1 MLHLAIRGLL
11 TRKLR
16 SVLTAVAIVLG
27 VAMISGTFVL
37 TDQISGAF
45 DSIFQAANKGTD
57 AVVKPSPTFGSDS
70 SSGQGTPLYVSQSLV
85 ARVKRVQGVRAADG
99 VETESGFLVLDGKL
113 VKPTG
118 GAPPILASEA
128 PDFLVS
134 SLISGRRPSESTAG
148 SALPDLAID
157 KGLASRKHLKVG
169 QHVQVATSTGLH
181 AARISGVIKF
191 PASTGGAS
199 IMSAPLSTI
208 QRWFGKQGQ
217 LSEIRVAA
225 VRGVSQAELANRVRA
240 AIGSPRLEVKTGVK
254 DASDNAGDI
263 NKQIDGFLTPA
274 LLAFGV
280 IAVFVGAF
288 IIFNTFSITVAQR
301 LREFAMLRTLGASR
315 RQVLSTVT
323 LEALVIGLLSSIL
336 GLAGGYLVAA
346 GINAAF
352 RAFGIGIPTTAP
364 SLAVRT
370 VVLALI
376 VGVGVTLLA
385 SIGPARRATKIP
397 PIAALREGAVLP
409 RGRFARFGPVLALL
423 LGVIGILLIVQGF
436 SGTGSTSHR
445 LLGMGIGALLV
456 FVAVAMFARFIVRPV
471 TRVLGWPLE
480 RLAGTTGR
488 LARENTMRNPARTA
502 RTAAALMIG
511 LGLIVF
517 VAVFTQGL
525 KDGFRA
531 TVVGSL
537 RGDVVAQSSTFLP
550 MPAGVT
556 KVIANDKD
564 MAVVSPLVADRA
576 RVIGGGTH
584 SIDSIDPKTFGKVW
598 ALPWKQGSDATY
610 GTLGR
615 SDVVVD
621 VDVAKS
627 EHLKVGSTVRLQTR
641 AGKTG
646 SYVVRGTYDANNS
659 PFSGFLMTPRGFGEI
674 STTREPINV
683 LGKTVSGSNAD
694 KVVARVQAQLDKS
707 YPIAEIKTRDQF
719 VKAQLDSL
727 NPIIALLYA
736 LLAISVIISVFGIVN
751 SLVLSIFE
759 RTREI
764 GMLRAIG
771 LSRRQTRRMV
781 RYESVITSV
790 IGGILGTIVGIFFGF
805 VMSKGLENQGIQ
817 FAVPVGQIVLFL
829 IISAIVGVLAAILPA
844 RRASRIKVLEALSYE

>member
-1 MLHLAIRGLL
+1 MLRLALRGLL

-16 SVLTAVAIVLG
+16 SVLTAIAIVLG

-45 DSIFQAANKGTD
+45 DQIFQAANKGTD

-70 SSGQGTPLYVSQSLV
+70 GSQQDVPLFVPESLV
-85 ARVKRVQGVRAADG
+85 VRVQQVPGVRAADG
-99 VETESGFLVLDGKL
+99 AISETGFLVLDGKL

-118 GAPPILASEA
+118 GAPPILASDP
-128 PDFLVS
+128 PDFRVS
-134 SLISGRRPSESTAG
+134 TLLAGRFPTAASAS
-148 SALPDLAID
+148 SALPDLAVD
-157 KGLASRKHLKVG
+157 KGLADRKHLKVG
-169 QHVQVATSTGLH
+169 QQVQVATSTGLH
-181 AARISGVIKF
+181 PARVEGIIKF

-199 IMSAPLSTI
+199 IMSAPLATI
-208 QRWFGKQGQ
+208 QRWFGEDGQ

-225 VRGVSQAELANRVRA
+225 KAGVSQQQLANRVRA
-240 AIGSPRLEVKTGVK
+240 AIGSPRLEVKTGAK
-254 DASDNAGDI
+254 DASDSAGDI
-263 NKQIDGFLTPA
+263 NKAIDGFLTPA

-315 RQVLSTVT
+315 RQVLRVVS
-323 LEALVIGLLSSIL
+323 LEALVIGLLSSLL
-336 GLAGGYLVAA
+336 GLAGGYGVAA
-346 GINAAF
+346 GINAVF
-352 RAFGIGIPTTAP
+352 RAVGVGIPTTSP
-364 SLAVRT
+364 TLAVRT

-409 RGRFARFGPVLALL
+409 RGRFARFGPVFAFL
-423 LGVIGILLIVQGF
+423 LGLVGVLLIIQGF
-436 SGTGSTSHR
+436 SGSGSTSR
-445 LLGMGIGALLV
+445 KLIGMGIGALLV
-456 FVAVAMFARFIVRPV
+456 FVAVAMFARFVVRPI
-471 TRVLGWPLE
+471 TQVLGWPLE
-480 RLAGTTGR
+480 KLAGTTGR
-488 LARENTMRNPARTA
+488 LARENAMRNPARTA

-531 TVVGSL
+531 SVVGSL
-537 RGDVVAQSSTFLP
+537 RGNVVAQSSTFLP

-556 KVIANDKD
+556 KIIAQDSD
-564 MAVVSPLVADRA
+564 MTVVSPLVADRA
-576 RVIGGGTH
+576 RVVGGGTH
-584 SIDSIDPKTFGKVW
+584 SIQSIDPATFAKVW
-598 ALPWKQGSDATY
+598 KLRWKQGSDATY

-615 SDVVVD
+615 DGVVVD

-627 EHLKVGSTVRLQTR
+627 EHLHVGSSLRLQTR

-646 SYVVRGTYDANNS
+646 TYVVRGTYDANNS
-659 PFSGFLMTPRGFGEI
+659 PFNGFLMTPQGFDEI
-674 STTREPINV
+674 STNRGPINV
-683 LGKTVSGSNAD
+683 LGQTTSGSD
-694 KVVARVQAQLDKS
+694 PKKVVAHIQTLLDKS
-707 YPIAEIKTRDQF
+707 YPIAEIKTQDQF
-719 VKAQLDSL
+719 VKAQLDQL
-727 NPIIALLYA
+727 NGIIYLLYA

-751 SLVLSIFE
+751 SLVLSIYE

-771 LSRRQTRRMV
+771 LGRWQTRWMV
-781 RYESVITSV
+781 CYESVITSV

-805 VMSKGLENQGIQ
+805 VMSKGLASQGIE
-817 FAVPVGQIVLFL
+817 FSVPIFQVIIFL
-829 IISAIVGVLAAILPA
+829 LASAILGVLASILPA
-844 RRASRIKVLEALSYE
+844 RRASRVKVLEALSYE

>member
-1 MLHLAIRGLL
+1 MLRLALRGLL

-57 AVVKPSPTFGSDS
+57 AVVKPSPTFGSDNNG
-70 SSGQGTPLYVSQSLV
+70 GQDVPLFVPESLV
-85 ARVKRVQGVRAADG
+85 ARVQQVPGVRAADG
-99 VETESGFLVLDGKL
+99 VISETGFLVLNGKL

-118 GAPPILASEA
+118 GAPPILASES
-128 PDFLVS
+128 PDFRVS
-134 SLISGRRPSESTAG
+134 KLLAGKFPSLATAT
-148 SALPDLAID
+148 SALPDLAVD
-157 KGLASRKHLKVG
+157 KGLADRKHLKVG
-169 QHVQVATSTGLH
+169 QQVQVATSTGLH
-181 AARISGVIKF
+181 PARVSGIIKF

-199 IMSAPLSTI
+199 IMSAPLATI
-208 QRWFGKQGQ
+208 QSWFGEAGK
-217 LSEIRVAA
+217 LSEIRIAA
-225 VRGVSQAELANRVRA
+225 KPGVTQQQLANRVRVA
-240 AIGSPRLEVKTGVK
+240 VGSPRLEIKTGAK
-254 DASDNAGDI
+254 DASDTAGDI

-280 IAVFVGAF
+280 IAMFVGAF

-315 RQVLSTVT
+315 RQILRIVT
-323 LEALVIGLLSSIL
+323 LEALAIGLLSSLL
-336 GLAGGYLVAA
+336 GLAGGYGIAA
-346 GINAAF
+346 GINAVF
-352 RAFGIGIPTTAP
+352 RAVGFGIPTTAP

-376 VGVGVTLLA
+376 VGVGVTLVA

-409 RGRFARFGPVLALL
+409 RGRFARFAPVFALA
-423 LGVIGILLIVQGF
+423 IGAVGIALIVLGF
-436 SGTGSTSHR
+436 TATWAVKWR
-445 LLGMGIGALLV
+445 LLGMGVGALLV
-456 FVAVAMFARFIVRPV
+456 FVAVAMFARFVVRPI
-471 TRVLGWPLE
+471 TQILGWPLE
-480 RLAGTTGR
+480 KLAGTTGQ
-488 LARENTMRNPARTA
+488 LARENAMRNPARTA

-537 RGDVVAQSSTFLP
+537 RGNVVAQSSTFLP

-556 KVIANDKD
+556 KIIEQDSD

-576 RVIGGGTH
+576 RIVGGGAH
-584 SIDSIDPKTFGKVW
+584 SIQSIDPATFAKVW
-598 ALPWKQGSDATY
+598 KLKWKQGSDATY
-610 GTLGR
+610 ATLGR
-615 SDVVVD
+615 AGVVVD
-621 VDVAKS
+621 SDVAKS
-627 EHLKVGSTVRLQTR
+627 EHLHVGSSLRLQTR
-641 AGKTG
+641 AGTTG
-646 SYVVRGTYDANNS
+646 AYVVRGTYDANNS
-659 PFSGFLMTPRGFGEI
+659 PFTGFLMTPQGFDEI
-674 STTREPINV
+674 STNRGPINV
-683 LGKTVSGSNAD
+683 LGQTASGTD
-694 KVVARVQAQLDKS
+694 PTKVVAHIQRILDKS
-707 YPIAEIKTRDQF
+707 YPIAEIKTQDQF
-719 VKAQLDSL
+719 VKSQLDQV
-727 NPIIALLYA
+727 NKIIYLLYA
-736 LLAISVIISVFGIVN
+736 LLTISVIISVFGIVN

-817 FAVPVGQIVLFL
+817 FSVPVGQIIGFLVASAVL
-829 IISAIVGVLAAILPA
+829 GVLAAILPA
-844 RRASRIKVLEALSYE
+844 RRASRVKVLEALSYE

>member
-1 MLHLAIRGLL
+1 MLRLALRGLM

-70 SSGQGTPLYVSQSLV
+70 GGQDVPLFVAQSLV
-85 ARVKRVQGVRAADG
+85 ARVKQVPGVRAADG
-99 VETESGFLVLDGKL
+99 VVSESGFLVLDGKI

-118 GAPPILASEA
+118 GAPPILASES
-128 PDFLVS
+128 PDFRVS
-134 SLISGRRPSESTAG
+134 NLIAGRFPSNASAG
-148 SALPDLAID
+148 RALPDLAVD
-157 KGLASRKHLKVG
+157 KGLADRKHLKVG
-169 QHVQVATSTGLH
+169 QHVQVATETGLH
-181 AARISGVIKF
+181 PAVISGIIKF

-199 IMSAPLSTI
+199 IMSAPLATI
-208 QRWFGKQGQ
+208 QRWFGKVGQ

-225 VRGVSQAELANRVRA
+225 KPGVSQQQLANRVRA
-240 AIGSPRLEVKTGVK
+240 AVGSPQIEVKTGTK
-254 DASDNAGDI
+254 DASDDAGDI
-263 NKQIDGFLTPA
+263 NKAIDSFLTPA
-274 LLAFGV
+274 LLSFGV

-315 RQVLSTVT
+315 RQVLRAVT

-336 GLAGGYLVAA
+336 GLAGGFLVAA
-346 GINAAF
+346 GINAL
-352 RAFGIGIPTTAP
+352 FGALGVGIPSNAP

-370 VVLALI
+370 VVVALI

-409 RGRFARFGPVLALL
+409 RGRFARFGPVFAVL
-423 LGVIGILLIVQGF
+423 LGLVGVLAIVNGF
-436 SGTGSTSHR
+436 SGSGSTSHR

-456 FVAVAMFARFIVRPV
+456 FVAVAMLARFVVRPV

-480 RLAGTTGR
+480 KLAGTTGQ
-488 LARENTMRNPARTA
+488 LARENAMRNPARTA

-531 TVVGSL
+531 SVVGSL
-537 RGDVVAQSSTFLP
+537 RGNVVAQSSTFLP
-550 MPAGVT
+550 MPPGVT
-556 KVIANDKD
+556 KVIEQDHD

-576 RVIGGGTH
+576 RVVGGGTH
-584 SIDSIDPKTFGKVW
+584 SIQSIDPATFAKVW
-598 ALPWKQGSDATY
+598 ALKWKQGSDKTY
-610 GTLGR
+610 ATLGR
-615 SDVVVD
+615 SGTVVD

-627 EHLKVGSTVRLQTR
+627 EHLHVGSRLKLETR
-641 AGKTG
+641 NGKTG

-659 PFSGFLMTPRGFGEI
+659 PFTGFLLTPQGFDAI
-674 STTREPINV
+674 STNRGPINV
-683 LGKTVSGSNAD
+683 LGQTAPGSDPNTVV
-694 KVVARVQAQLDKS
+694 KRVQAQLNRS
-707 YPIAEIKTRDQF
+707 YPIAEIKTQDQF
-719 VKAQLDSL
+719 VKAQLDQL
-727 NPIIALLYA
+727 NGILVLLYA
-736 LLAISVIISVFGIVN
+736 LLLISVIISVFGIVN

-771 LSRRQTRRMV
+771 LSRWQTRWMV
-781 RYESVITSV
+781 CYESVITSV
-790 IGGILGTIVGIFFGF
+790 IGGILGTIVGLFFGF
-805 VMSKGLENQGIQ
+805 VMSKGLENQGIE
-817 FAVPVGQIVLFL
+817 FSVPVVQL
-829 IISAIVGVLAAILPA
+829 IIFLAGSAVIGVLASILPA
-844 RRASRIKVLEALSYE
+844 RRASRVKVLEALSYE

>member
-1 MLHLAIRGLL
+1 MGRLVLRGLM

-16 SVLTAVAIVLG
+16 SVLTAIAIVLG

-45 DSIFQAANKGTD
+45 DQIFQAANKGTD
-57 AVVKPSPTFGSDS
+57 AVVKPSPTFGSDNGNGS
-70 SSGQGTPLYVSQSLV
+70 DVPLFVPESLV
-85 ARVKRVQGVRAADG
+85 ARVKQVPGVRAADG
-99 VETESGFLVLDGKL
+99 VISETGFLVLDGKL

-118 GAPPILASEA
+118 GAPPILASES
-128 PDFLVS
+128 PDFRVS
-134 SLISGRRPSESTAG
+134 KLLAGRFPSLATAT
-148 SALPDLAID
+148 SALPDIAVD
-157 KGLASRKHLKVG
+157 KGLADRKHLKVG
-169 QHVQVATSTGLH
+169 QDVQVATSSGLH
-181 AARISGVIKF
+181 PARVSGIIKF

-199 IMSAPLSTI
+199 IMSAPLATI
-208 QRWFGKQGQ
+208 QRWFGKAGQ
-217 LSEIRVAA
+217 LSEIRIAA
-225 VRGVSQAELANRVRA
+225 KAGVSQQQLANRVRA
-240 AIGSPRLEVKTGVK
+240 AIGSPQLEVKTGAK
-254 DASDNAGDI
+254 DASDSAGDI
-263 NKQIDGFLTPA
+263 NKAIDGFLTPA

-315 RQVLSTVT
+315 RQVLKVVT
-323 LEALVIGLLSSIL
+323 LEALAIGLLSSIL
-336 GLAGGYLVAA
+336 GLGGGYLVAA
-346 GINAAF
+346 GINAVF
-352 RAFGIGIPTTAP
+352 RAAGIGIPTTSP
-364 SLAVRT
+364 TLAVRT

-376 VGVGVTLLA
+376 VGVGVTLVA
-385 SIGPARRATKIP
+385 SLGPARRATKIP

-409 RGRFARFGPVLALL
+409 RGRLARFAPVFALVIAIV
-423 LGVIGILLIVQGF
+423 GVLLIVQGF
-436 SGTGSTSHR
+436 SGTGSTSQR

-456 FVAVAMFARFIVRPV
+456 FVAVAMFARFVVRPI
-471 TRVLGWPLE
+471 TRVIGWPLE

-488 LARENTMRNPARTA
+488 LSVENAMRNPARTA

-537 RGDVVAQSSTFLP
+537 RGNVVAQSSTFLP

-556 KVIANDKD
+556 KVIAQDHD

-576 RVIGGGTH
+576 RVVGGGTH
-584 SIDSIDPKTFGKVW
+584 SIQSIDPATFAKVW
-598 ALPWKQGSDATY
+598 KLKWTQGSDATY

-615 SDVVVD
+615 AGVIVD
-621 VDVAKS
+621 SDVAKS
-627 EHLKVGSTVRLQTR
+627 EHLRVGSSLRLQTR
-641 AGKTG
+641 EGKTA
-646 SYVVRGTYDANNS
+646 SYVVRGLYDANNS
-659 PFSGFLMTPRGFGEI
+659 PFTGFVMTPQGFDEI
-674 STTREPINV
+674 STNRGPINV
-683 LGKTVSGSNAD
+683 LGQTASGTD
-694 KVVARVQAQLDKS
+694 PTKVVAHIQTLLDKT
-707 YPIAEIKTRDQF
+707 YPIAEIKTQQQF
-719 VKAQLDSL
+719 VKSQLDQL

-790 IGGILGTIVGIFFGF
+790 IGGILGTVVGIFFGF
-805 VMSKGLENQGIQ
+805 VMSKGLANQGIQ
-817 FAVPVGQIVLFL
+817 FSVPVGQLIVFL
-829 IISAIVGVLAAILPA
+829 LVSAVVGVLAAILPA
-844 RRASRIKVLEALSYE
+844 RRASRVKVLEALSYE

>member
-1 MLHLAIRGLL
+1 MRRLVIRGLL

-57 AVVKPSPTFGSDS
+57 AVVKPNPTFGSDS
-70 SSGQGTPLYVSQSLV
+70 GNGRDVALFVPQSLL
-85 ARVKRVQGVRAADG
+85 AKVKQVPGVRAADG
-99 VETESGFLVLDGKL
+99 EVTDNGFLVLDGKL

-118 GAPPILASEA
+118 GAPPILASES
-128 PDFLVS
+128 PDFRVSTLV
-134 SLISGRRPSESTAG
+134 AG
-148 SALPDLAID
+148 QFPRLASAQSALPDLAVD
-157 KGLASRKHLKVG
+157 KGLADRKHLEVG
-169 QHVQVATSTGLH
+169 QQVQIATATGLH
-181 AARISGVIKF
+181 PARISGIIKF

-199 IMSAPLSTI
+199 IMSAPLATI
-208 QRWFGKQGQ
+208 QKWFDRKGE

-225 VRGVSQAELANRVRA
+225 VQGVSQQQLADRVRDA
-240 AIGSPRLEVKTGVK
+240 VGSPSLEVKTGK
-254 DASDNAGDI
+254 QDATDTAGDI
-263 NKQIDGFLTPA
+263 NKRIDGFLKPA

-280 IAVFVGAF
+280 IAIFVGAF

-315 RQVLSTVT
+315 RQVLLAVSA
-323 LEALVIGLLSSIL
+323 EALVIGLLSSIL

-346 GINAAF
+346 GINAVF
-352 RAFGIGIPTTAP
+352 RAVGIGIPTTAP

-370 VVLALI
+370 VVLALV
-376 VGVGVTLLA
+376 VGVGVTFLA

-409 RGRFARFGPVLALL
+409 RGRFARLGPIFGL
-423 LGVIGILLIVQGF
+423 VIGLVGILLILQGF
-436 SGTGSTSHR
+436 SGSGSVGRR
-445 LLGMGIGALLV
+445 LILMGIGALLV
-456 FVAVAMFARFIVRPV
+456 FVAVAMFARFVIRPV
-471 TRVLGWPLE
+471 SRVLGWPLE
-480 RLAGTTGR
+480 KIAGTTAL

-531 TVVGSL
+531 SIVGSL

-556 KVIANDKD
+556 AVIASDKD

-584 SIDSIDPKTFGKVW
+584 AIQSIDPATFGKVW
-598 ALPWKQGSDATY
+598 DLRWVQGSAATY
-610 GTLGR
+610 ATLGR
-615 SDVVVD
+615 TGVIVD
-621 VDVAKS
+621 TDVAKS
-627 EHLKVGSTVRLQTR
+627 EHVHLGSPITLQTR
-641 AGKTG
+641 TGKTG
-646 SYVVRGTYDANNS
+646 RYVLRGTYDANNS
-659 PFSGFLMTPRGFGEI
+659 PFSGFLMSAQAFDEI
-674 STTREPINV
+674 STNRDPINV
-683 LGKTVSGSNAD
+683 LGQTAPGTDPKS
-694 KVVARVQAQLDKS
+694 VVTQVQKS
-707 YPIAEIKTRDQF
+707 LNKSFPIAEIKTQDQF
-719 VKAQLDSL
+719 VSDQLGQL
-727 NPIIALLYA
+727 NKIIGLLYA
-736 LLAISVIISVFGIVN
+736 LLAISVIISIFGIVN

-790 IGGILGTIVGIFFGF
+790 IGGILGTVVGIFFGF

-817 FAVPVGQIVLFL
+817 FSVPYLQVIIFLVLSAVF
-829 IISAIVGVLAAILPA
+829 GVLAAILPA

>member
-1 MLHLAIRGLL
+1 MGRLVLRGLL

-57 AVVKPSPTFGSDS
+57 AVVKPSPTFGSENGN
-70 SSGQGTPLYVSQSLV
+70 GQDVALYVPQSLV
-85 ARVKRVQGVRAADG
+85 ARVKQVDGVRAADG
-99 VETESGFLVLDGKL
+99 EVTENGFLVLDGKL

-118 GAPPILASEA
+118 GAPPILASES
-128 PDFLVS
+128 PDFRVS
-134 SLISGRRPSESTAG
+134 TLLAGRFPTEASAAT
-148 SALPDLAID
+148 ALPDLAVD
-157 KGLASRKHLKVG
+157 KGLADRKHLKVG
-169 QHVQVATSTGLH
+169 EHVQIATSTGLH
-181 AARISGVIKF
+181 AARVSWIIKF

-199 IMSAPLSTI
+199 IMSAPLASI
-208 QRWFGKQGQ
+208 QTWFDKPGR
-217 LSEIRVAA
+217 LSEIRIAA
-225 VRGVSQAELANRVRA
+225 AAGVSQQQLANRVRA
-240 AIGSPRLEVKTGVK
+240 AIGSPQIEVKTGDK
-254 DASDNAGDI
+254 DASDSAGDI

-301 LREFAMLRTLGASR
+301 LREFAMLRTLGATR
-315 RQVLSTVT
+315 RQVLRAVT
-323 LEALVIGLLSSIL
+323 TEALVIGLISSLL

-364 SLAVRT
+364 SLAART
-370 VVLALI
+370 VILALI
-376 VGVGVTLLA
+376 VGVGVTLVA

-409 RGRFARFGPVLALL
+409 RGRFARFGPVFALAI
-423 LGVIGILLIVQGF
+423 GVVGILLIVQGF
-436 SGTGSTSHR
+436 SGSGSTSHR

-456 FVAVAMFARFIVRPV
+456 FVAVAMFARFVVRPI

-480 RLAGTTGR
+480 KIAGTTGR
-488 LARENTMRNPARTA
+488 LARENAMRNPARTA

-525 KDGFRA
+525 KDGFHS

-556 KVIANDKD
+556 KVIASDKD
-564 MAVVSPLVADRA
+564 MSVVSPLVSDRA
-576 RVIGGGTH
+576 RIVGGGTH
-584 SIDSIDPKTFGKVW
+584 SISSIDPATFGKVW

-610 GTLGR
+610 ATLGR
-615 SDVVVD
+615 SGVIVD

-627 EHLKVGSTVRLQTR
+627 EHLRLGSSVRLETR

-659 PFSGFLMTPRGFGEI
+659 PFTGFLMTPQGFDAI

-683 LGKTVSGSNAD
+683 LGQTAD
-694 KVVARVQAQLDKS
+694 GTDATKVVARVQKQLNTS
-707 YPIAEIKTRDQF
+707 YPIAEIKTRDQY
-719 VKAQLDSL
+719 VKAQLDKL

-817 FAVPVGQIVLFL
+817 FSVPVGQIIGFLLASAVL
-829 IISAIVGVLAAILPA
+829 GVLAAILPA
-844 RRASRIKVLEALSYE
+844 RRASRVKVLEALSYE